1 MCEPSPSRTPRLTGI
16 DFLFAPPPI
25 LANVLSILS
34 CFFDI
39 VEVELVEVGD
49 AERPELNEVD
59 AMSYGG

>member
-1 MCEPSPSRTPRLTGI
+1 M
-16 DFLFAPPPI
+16 FAPPPI